1 MLGDQHALSVLSTPP
16 MLEACVNQKLRLHNI
31 ELLEIALMV
40 VLKRPTIPGG
50 PILELSWCHYRL
62 AEYRLNR
69 GAAYLLPKPH
79 RSRPCMFFG
88 PAPPQGTIGSP
99 VHGLAEVLRPSSAH
113 VLRQS

>member
-50 PILELSWCHYRL
+50 PILELSWCHQS
-62 AEYRLNR
+62 E
-69 GAAYLLPKPH
+69 
-79 RSRPCMFFG
+79 
-88 PAPPQGTIGSP
+88 
-99 VHGLAEVLRPSSAH
+99 EVVAG
-113 VLRQS
+113 